1 MLTVPLWAAYAT
13 LGVEAMGLLAGL
25 FLFLSLKREPSR
37 AAASDRDWKDEI
49 ERIREGYENR
59 LELLERRLRATEDRS
74 TALVPPAPLR
84 SGFNLNKR
92 TQVLRLSRQGEKPAS
107 IAAAL
112 QLPRAEVELLLRVEE
127 LAAANA

>member
-1 MLTVPLWAAYAT
+1 MMLTLPLWAVYTA
-13 LGVEAMGLLAGL
+13 LGVEALGLLAAL
-25 FLFLSLKREPSR
+25 FLFLSLKRQPTGGANDLTAELNH
-37 AAASDRDWKDEI
+37 
-49 ERIREGYENR
+49 IREQLESR
-59 LELLERRLRATEDRS
+59 LDSLDTRLRAAEDRS
-74 TALVPPAPLR
+74 TALVPPPPLR

-127 LAAANA
+127 LAAANG

>member
-1 MLTVPLWAAYAT
+1 MLTLPLWAVYTA
-13 LGVEAMGLLAGL
+13 LGVEALGLLAAL
-25 FLFLSLKREPSR
+25 FLFLSLKRQPVGSAPER
-37 AAASDRDWKDEI
+37 NEEI
-49 ERIREGYENR
+49 ERIREHLESR
-59 LELLERRLRATEDRS
+59 LESLDTRLRAAEDRS

-92 TQVLRLSRQGEKPAS
+92 TQVLRLSRQGEKPAG

-127 LAAANA
+127 LAAANG

>member
-1 MLTVPLWAAYAT
+1 MLTLPMWAVYTA
-13 LGVEAMGLLAGL
+13 LGVEALGLLAAL
-25 FLFLSLKREPSR
+25 FLFLSLKRQPAGGAREG
-37 AAASDRDWKDEI
+37 KDEI
-49 ERIREGYENR
+49 ERIRENLESR
-59 LELLERRLRATEDRS
+59 LESFDTRLRAAEDRS

-92 TQVLRLSRQGEKPAS
+92 TQVLRLSRQGEKPAG

-127 LAAANA
+127 LAAANG

>member
-1 MLTVPLWAAYAT
+1 MMLTLPLWAVYTA
-13 LGVEAMGLLAGL
+13 LGVEALGLLAAL
-25 FLFLSLKREPSR
+25 FLFLSLKREPAGDAR
-37 AAASDRDWKDEI
+37 EWKDEI
-49 ERIREGYENR
+49 ERIREN
-59 LELLERRLRATEDRS
+59 LEGRIESLDTRLRAAEDRS

-92 TQVLRLSRQGEKPAS
+92 TQVLRLSRQGEKPAG

-127 LAAANA
+127 LAAANG

>member
-1 MLTVPLWAAYAT
+1 MMLTLPLWAVYTA
-13 LGVEAMGLLAGL
+13 LGVEALGLLAAL
-25 FLFLSLKREPSR
+25 FLFLSLKREPAGDAR
-37 AAASDRDWKDEI
+37 EWKDEI
-49 ERIREGYENR
+49 ERIRENLEGR
-59 LELLERRLRATEDRS
+59 LESLDTRLRAAEDRS

-92 TQVLRLSRQGEKPAS
+92 TQVLRLSRQGEKPAG

-127 LAAANA
+127 LAAANG